1 MGNRFETQDKLIA
14 ATREIIIREGVEGC
28 SLETICQR
36 AGFSRGAFYSN
47 FATKDS
53 LFAALAE
60 DEYASLIDTL
70 TCQVERWAEA
80 ELVADQ
86 PLDTASAEAVMTKL
100 LFAAL
105 NAVGLNRELFVLHS
119 ELLTRSV
126 RDPKWGER
134 LFDLNNEF
142 IAAFEDTLATIL
154 KHAGRC
160 PTSSLRALTHAIIG
174 IALRAASIHAQR
186 CELVALG
193 LREQPRGDVSQRE
206 RPQALGFPVGQ
217 SVEQSPARDIVETI
231 VVLLLAAS
239 EPVSAA

>member
-14 ATREIIIREGVEGC
+14 ATREIIISDGVEGC

-70 TCQVERWAEA
+70 TCEVERWAKT

-86 PLDTASAEAVMTKL
+86 PLATESAKEVMTKL

-105 NAVGLNRELFVLHS
+105 NAVGVNRELFLLHS

-126 RDPKWGER
+126 RDPRWGER

-142 IAAFEDTLATIL
+142 LAAFEDTLATIL

-160 PTSSLRALTHAIIG
+160 PTASLRALTHAIIG
-174 IALRAASIHAQR
+174 ITLRAASLHAQR
-186 CELVALG
+186 CELAALG
-193 LREQPRGDVSQRE
+193 LRDPS
-206 RPQALGFPVGQ
+206 PQLAAAAPEALSGH
-217 SVEQSPARDIVETI
+217 SVEQSPARDVVETI
-231 VVLLLAAS
+231 VVLLLAGS
-239 EPVSAA
+239 EPIH